1 MEKKVKDFLEHIEM
15 KTMIKFDWSTIS
27 TEVDWITKYSD
38 RINLDTIYP
47 LEINT
52 LSIAHL
58 SLDFKVC
65 FCLNQNHNIVISAGI
80 YISGTD
86 QEMMEANFAL
96 EQIKE
101 AVPDVPVF
109 IIYPTY
115 SYDTYIQYYQL
126 R

>member
-1 MEKKVKDFLEHIEM
+1 MKYKVKDFLDHIEM

-27 TEVDWITKYSD
+27 TEVDWITEYSD

-52 LSIAHL
+52 LGIANL
-58 SLDFKVC
+58 SLEFKVC
-65 FCLNQNHNIVISAGI
+65 FCLNKKHNVVTSAGI
-80 YISGTD
+80 YNSGTD

-96 EQIKE
+96 EQIKK
-101 AVPDVPVF
+101 AVPEVPVF

-115 SYDTYIQYYQL
+115 SYDTFKQYYQF